1 MKKSVLFLT
10 FPLIILM
17 GISLPQQMKA
27 VAQNP
32 SQKTLKVLSW
42 NIYMLPPLAKITGKR
57 QRAEKIAEL
66 LKNSDYDVLVLQ
78 EAFHPAA
85 RRLIKTGLGDAF
97 PYQIGPANRKF
108 SVKTNSGIWILS
120 RHPLTELGSVDYEE
134 CEGFDDCFARK
145 GALMVELQFRGR
157 PVQILGTHLQA
168 GGPHHIRHSQYQEM
182 RQLLDKHSRQG
193 VPQLVCG
200 DMNTRRSDVENYSIM
215 METLDAEDG
224 PFEGERQFTADGA
237 WNDLCGGGSRNRRV
251 IDYIF
256 VRDKSDLLQPVRR
269 WIPVIR
275 KQWSVVHDDLSDHN
289 PVAIEIDWKE

>member
-1 MKKSVLFLT
+1 
-10 FPLIILM
+10 M
-17 GISLPQQMKA
+17 GTLCPGNLQA
-27 VAQNP
+27 HLQNP
-32 SQKTLKVLSW
+32 ADKSLKVLSW
-42 NIYMLPPLAKITGKR
+42 NIYMLPPLARITGKR

-85 RRLIKTGLGDAF
+85 RRLIREGLGDTF

-120 RHPLTELGSVDYEE
+120 RQPLTKLGAIDYEE

-145 GALMVELQFRGR
+145 GALLVELEFNGR

-168 GGPHHIRHSQYQEM
+168 GGPHSIRHSQYREM
-182 RQLLDKHSRQG
+182 RQLLDQYARPG

-200 DMNTRRSDVENYSIM
+200 DMNTNRADRENYEVMI
-215 METLDAEDG
+215 ETLGAKDG
-224 PFEGERQFTADGA
+224 PFAGERQFTADGVG
-237 WNDLCGGGSRNRRV
+237 NDLCGGGSRNRKV

-256 VRDKSDLLQPVRR
+256 VRNKGVKIKRVKR

-275 KQWSVVHDDLSDHN
+275 RKWSPKHADLSDHN
-289 PVAIEIDWKE
+289 PVAIEIDWNR